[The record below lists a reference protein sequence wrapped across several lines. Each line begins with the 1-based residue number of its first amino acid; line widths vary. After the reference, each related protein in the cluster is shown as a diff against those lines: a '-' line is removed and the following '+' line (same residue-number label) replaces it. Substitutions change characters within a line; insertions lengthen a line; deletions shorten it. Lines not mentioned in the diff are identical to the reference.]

1 MLRTSRYTLD
11 LDLRAGWHTP
21 RLPPVTLGVDVHRP
35 SVCVRPTPYVL
46 RHVHQRRARIGSR
59 GRLLWAHVPAMGLR
73 TVKGYQR
80 VRGRHGQDPG
90 AAS

>member
-1 MLRTSRYTLD
+1 MEHTISRL
-11 LDLRAGWHTP
+11 H
-21 RLPPVTLGVDVHRP
+21 PVTLGVAFHP
-35 SVCVRPTPYVL
+35 SSGVCATDAPL
-46 RHVHQRRARIGSR
+46 RHVHQRRARIGSG

-73 TVKGYQR
+73 TVKGHQR